1 MAFSVGTKSRR
12 DSVADPALQI
22 GGRRG
27 GGGRSKNKGGGGP
40 SHGSATGIEL
50 HFVPLVTFLTTSLPS
65 L

>member
-22 GGRRG
+22 GGGR

-50 HFVPLVTFLTTSLPS
+50 HFVPLVTFLTTSFPS